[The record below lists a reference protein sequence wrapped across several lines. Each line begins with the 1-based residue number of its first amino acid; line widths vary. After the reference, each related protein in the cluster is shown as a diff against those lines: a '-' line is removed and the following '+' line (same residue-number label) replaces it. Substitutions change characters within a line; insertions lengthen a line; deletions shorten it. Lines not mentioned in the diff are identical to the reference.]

1 MDDVTELYVL
11 DEAFQILDLLDGFIT
26 LIWNKKYYGVG
37 SFELHCGVEYARLL
51 QAGSYIYRKDDTDTG
66 IIEEFGYSNDTSY
79 GKKVVVKGRFLKAK
93 LENRVIDTA
102 QNFSNQAAGA
112 VLCQLV
118 QTYCISPGDTER
130 VIPKLT
136 IAGGSEL
143 GNSITTQITGET
155 LLDAMEK
162 ICEEQE
168 LSCQIGYDFLTDRL
182 LFRVWQGMDRTQG
195 QTVNN
200 FATFNEE
207 FDNISGVEYN
217 LERGYKNFAYVAGAG
232 EGAERIIET
241 VDIRKDGEER
251 RELYVDARDLQPTD
265 GDGNAISEATYRQT
279 LRQRGLEKL
288 SDYQMKETIDTK
300 VDSNNGFVYG
310 VDYSLG
316 DLVTFVDNE
325 VGIVAEQRVTEIYEY
340 IEEGE
345 RRIDAVFG
353 QSKLNV
359 MEKIKKGVV

>member
-51 QAGSYIYRKDDTDTG
+51 QAGSYIYRKDDADTG

-112 VLCQLV
+112 VLC
-118 QTYCISPGDTER
+118 YCISPGDTER
-130 VIPKLT
+130 KIPKLVVE
-136 IAGGSEL
+136 GGSEL

-162 ICEEQE
+162 ICEEKE
-168 LSCQIGYDFLTDRL
+168 LSCQIRYDFLTDRL

-195 QTVNN
+195 QSVNN

-232 EGAERIIET
+232 EGAVRIIET

-265 GDGNAISEATYRQT
+265 GEGNAISEATYRQT

-288 SDYQMKETIDTK
+288 SDYQMKEAIDTK

-316 DLVTFVDNE
+316 DLVTFVDHE